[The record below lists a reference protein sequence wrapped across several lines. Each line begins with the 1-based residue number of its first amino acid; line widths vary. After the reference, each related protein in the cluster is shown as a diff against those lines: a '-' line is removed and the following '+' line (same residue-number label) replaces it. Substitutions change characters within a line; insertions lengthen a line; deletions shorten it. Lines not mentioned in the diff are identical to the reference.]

1 MSDDDSEP
9 VVKITLAT
17 IYTELMKVT
26 AVIGPIPEK
35 VSDHEVRIRAI
46 EKYLWIWIGA
56 AGVIG
61 AGAAQLVTYLI
72 NSHN

>member
-1 MSDDDSEP
+1 MTDEEDGP

-17 IYTELMKVT
+17 IYTELLKVT
-26 AVIGPIPEK
+26 NVIGPIPEK

-56 AGVIG
+56 AGG
-61 AGAAQLVTYLI
+61 AGAGITQLV
-72 NSHN
+72 NSLVNK

>member
-1 MSDDDSEP
+1 MTDDNEEP
-9 VVKITLAT
+9 VARITLTT
-17 IYTELMKVT
+17 IYTEVVKLT
-26 AVIGPIPEK
+26 GIPSQVK
-35 VSDHEVRIRAI
+35 DHEVRIRAI

-61 AGAAQLVTYLI
+61 AGAAQLVSYLI